1 MFKYIKNNNI
11 KIAIVGL
18 GYVGLPLLNE
28 FTKKFKCIGYDY
40 KKERIEELKSNYDRT
55 NQINKKSLNKLN
67 FSYDLK
73 DISKCNVFIVTVPT
87 PIDKFNKPDLKHLK
101 SATESLT
108 KILKKKDIIIYEST
122 VYPGCTE
129 DICAKIIE
137 KKLKFKLNKDFF
149 LGYSPERISPGEKQ
163 KNLRNIV
170 KIVSGSNLEVTNF
183 IDLLYKK
190 IIKTT
195 YKCNSI
201 KVAEAAKVIENT
213 QRDLNIAFVNELSK
227 IFAKLEL
234 NTQEVLNAA
243 STKWN
248 FIKYTPGIVGG
259 HCIGVDP
266 YYLTHIS
273 KKNGYEPKFLIS
285 GRSINNYMP
294 QHIVKSIQKLATLKK
309 IGNTANVLCLG
320 LTFKENVSDLRNSKS
335 FEVIDALKKKYKNIE
350 IYDPLVN
357 KNDLEKKYKHL
368 FIEKKI
374 LILKKYSI
382 IIFLVSHN
390 SLLKNFSKKIY
401 EFKNTNNIVVDITLK
416 LNSDFVDIE
425 L

>member
-1 MFKYIKNNNI
+1 MFKFIKNKNI
-11 KIAIVGL
+11 KIAVVGL

-55 NQINKKSLNKLN
+55 NQINKISLNKLN
-67 FSYDLK
+67 FSYNLK

-108 KILKKKDIIIYEST
+108 KILKKEDIIIYEST

-183 IDLLYKK
+183 INLLYKK

-273 KKNGYEPKFLIS
+273 KKNNYDPKVILA
-285 GRSINNYMP
+285 GRKINDGMGAY
-294 QHIVKSIQKLATLKK
+294 IVKNFFKLFKKKK
-309 IGNTANVLCLG
+309 INKKVNKILILG
-320 LTFKENVSDLRNSKS
+320 LTFKENCPDTRNSKVFDIINLLNKKNCEVDVFDPNVKENELEKMQVQFNLIKKIKKSYYDGLILAVKHKNFENFSSSVIKS
-335 FEVIDALKKKYKNIE
+335 FCKKNNV
-350 IYDPLVN
+350 IYDL
-357 KNDLEKKYKHL
+357 KN
-368 FIEKKI
+368 FFN
-374 LILKKYSI
+374 KKYS
-382 IIFLVSHN
+382 
-390 SLLKNFSKKIY
+390 
-401 EFKNTNNIVVDITLK
+401 DATL
-416 LNSDFVDIE
+416 
-425 L
+425 

>member
-11 KIAIVGL
+11 RIAVVGL

-55 NQINKKSLNKLN
+55 NQINKISLNKLN
-67 FSYDLK
+67 FSYNLK

-87 PIDKFNKPDLKHLK
+87 PIDKFKKPDLKHLK
-101 SATESLT
+101 SATKSLT

-170 KIVSGSNLEVTNF
+170 KIVSGSNPEVTNF

-273 KKNGYEPKFLIS
+273 KKNNYDPKVILA
-285 GRSINNYMP
+285 GRKINDGMGAY
-294 QHIVKSIQKLATLKK
+294 IVKNFFKLLKK
-309 IGNTANVLCLG
+309 KKINKKVNNILILG
-320 LTFKENVSDLRNSKS
+320 LTFKENCPDTRNSKVFDIINLLNKKNCEVDVFDPNVKENELEKMQVQFNLIKKIKKSYYDGLILAVKHKNFENFSSSVIKS
-335 FEVIDALKKKYKNIE
+335 FCKKNNV
-350 IYDPLVN
+350 IYDL
-357 KNDLEKKYKHL
+357 KN
-368 FIEKKI
+368 FFN
-374 LILKKYSI
+374 KKYS
-382 IIFLVSHN
+382 
-390 SLLKNFSKKIY
+390 
-401 EFKNTNNIVVDITLK
+401 DATL
-416 LNSDFVDIE
+416 
-425 L
+425 

>member
-273 KKNGYEPKFLIS
+273 KKNNYDPKVILA
-285 GRSINNYMP
+285 GRKINDGMGAY
-294 QHIVKSIQKLATLKK
+294 IVKNFFKLFKKKK
-309 IGNTANVLCLG
+309 INKKVNKILTLG
-320 LTFKENVSDLRNSKS
+320 LTFKENCPDTRNSKVFDIINLLNKKNCEVDVFDPNVKENELEKTKVQFNLIKKIKKSYYDGLILAVKHKDFETFSPSMVKS
-335 FEVIDALKKKYKNIE
+335 FCKKNNV
-350 IYDPLVN
+350 IYD
-357 KNDLEKKYKHL
+357 
-368 FIEKKI
+368 
-374 LILKKYSI
+374 
-382 IIFLVSHN
+382 
-390 SLLKNFSKKIY
+390 LKNFFNKKY
-401 EFKNTNNIVVDITLK
+401 TDATL
-416 LNSDFVDIE
+416 
-425 L
+425 

>member
-1 MFKYIKNNNI
+1 MFKFIKNNNI
-11 KIAIVGL
+11 KIAVVGL

-55 NQINKKSLNKLN
+55 NQINKISLNKLN
-67 FSYDLK
+67 FSYNLK

-101 SATESLT
+101 SATKSLT

-137 KKLKFKLNKDFF
+137 KKLKFKINKDFF

-170 KIVSGSNLEVTNF
+170 KIVSGSNPEVTNF

-273 KKNGYEPKFLIS
+273 KKNNYDPKVILA
-285 GRSINNYMP
+285 GRKINDGMGAY
-294 QHIVKSIQKLATLKK
+294 IVKNFFKLLKK
-309 IGNTANVLCLG
+309 KKINKKVNKILILG
-320 LTFKENVSDLRNSKS
+320 LTFKENCPDTRNSKVFDIIKLLNKKNCEVDVFDPNVKENELEKMQVQFNLIKKIKKSYYDGLILAVKHKNFENFSSSVIKS
-335 FEVIDALKKKYKNIE
+335 FCKKNNV
-350 IYDPLVN
+350 IYDL
-357 KNDLEKKYKHL
+357 KN
-368 FIEKKI
+368 FFN
-374 LILKKYSI
+374 KKYS
-382 IIFLVSHN
+382 
-390 SLLKNFSKKIY
+390 
-401 EFKNTNNIVVDITLK
+401 DATL
-416 LNSDFVDIE
+416 
-425 L
+425 

>member
-273 KKNGYEPKFLIS
+273 KKNNYDPKVILA
-285 GRSINNYMP
+285 GRKINDGMGAY
-294 QHIVKSIQKLATLKK
+294 IVKNFFKLFKKKK
-309 IGNTANVLCLG
+309 INKKVNKILILG
-320 LTFKENVSDLRNSKS
+320 LTFKENCPDTRNSKLFDIINLLNKKNCEVDVFDPNVKENELEKTKVQFNLIKKIKKSYYDGLILAVKHKDFETFSPSMVKS
-335 FEVIDALKKKYKNIE
+335 FCKKNNV
-350 IYDPLVN
+350 IYD
-357 KNDLEKKYKHL
+357 
-368 FIEKKI
+368 
-374 LILKKYSI
+374 
-382 IIFLVSHN
+382 
-390 SLLKNFSKKIY
+390 LKNFFNKKY
-401 EFKNTNNIVVDITLK
+401 TDATL
-416 LNSDFVDIE
+416 
-425 L
+425 

>member
-11 KIAIVGL
+11 KIAVVGL

-55 NQINKKSLNKLN
+55 NQINKISLNKLN
-67 FSYDLK
+67 FSYNLK

-101 SATESLT
+101 SATKSLT

-170 KIVSGSNLEVTNF
+170 KIVSGSNPEVTNF

-273 KKNGYEPKFLIS
+273 KKNNYDPKVILA
-285 GRSINNYMP
+285 GRKINDGMGAY
-294 QHIVKSIQKLATLKK
+294 IVKNFFKLLKK
-309 IGNTANVLCLG
+309 KKINKKVNKILILG
-320 LTFKENVSDLRNSKS
+320 LTFKENCPDTRNSKVFDIINLLNKKNCEVDVFDPNVKENELEKMQVQFNLIKKIKKSYYDGLILAVKHKNFENFSSSVIKS
-335 FEVIDALKKKYKNIE
+335 FCKKNNV
-350 IYDPLVN
+350 IYDL
-357 KNDLEKKYKHL
+357 KN
-368 FIEKKI
+368 FFN
-374 LILKKYSI
+374 KKYS
-382 IIFLVSHN
+382 
-390 SLLKNFSKKIY
+390 
-401 EFKNTNNIVVDITLK
+401 DATL
-416 LNSDFVDIE
+416 
-425 L
+425 

>member
-11 KIAIVGL
+11 RIAVVGL

-55 NQINKKSLNKLN
+55 NQINKISLNKLN
-67 FSYDLK
+67 FSYNLK

-87 PIDKFNKPDLKHLK
+87 PIDKFKKPDLKHLK
-101 SATESLT
+101 SATKSLT

-170 KIVSGSNLEVTNF
+170 KIVSGSNPEVTNF

-273 KKNGYEPKFLIS
+273 KKNNYDPKVILA
-285 GRSINNYMP
+285 GRKINDGMGAY
-294 QHIVKSIQKLATLKK
+294 IVKNFFKLLKK
-309 IGNTANVLCLG
+309 KKINKKVNKILILG
-320 LTFKENVSDLRNSKS
+320 LTFKENCPDTRNSKVFDIINLLNKKNCEVDVFDPNVKENELEKMQVQFNLIKKIKKSYYDGLILAVKHKNFENFSSSVIKS
-335 FEVIDALKKKYKNIE
+335 FCKKNNV
-350 IYDPLVN
+350 IYDL
-357 KNDLEKKYKHL
+357 KN
-368 FIEKKI
+368 FFN
-374 LILKKYSI
+374 KKYS
-382 IIFLVSHN
+382 
-390 SLLKNFSKKIY
+390 
-401 EFKNTNNIVVDITLK
+401 DATL
-416 LNSDFVDIE
+416 
-425 L
+425 

>member
-55 NQINKKSLNKLN
+55 NQLNKKSLNKLN
-67 FSYDLK
+67 FSYNLK

-201 KVAEAAKVIENT
+201 KVAEAAKVIENA

-273 KKNGYEPKFLIS
+273 KKNNYDPKVILA
-285 GRSINNYMP
+285 GRKINDGMGAY
-294 QHIVKSIQKLATLKK
+294 IVKNFFKLFKKKK
-309 IGNTANVLCLG
+309 INKKVNKILILG
-320 LTFKENVSDLRNSKS
+320 LTFKENCPDTRNSKVFDIINLLNKKNCEVDVFDPNVKENELEKTKVQFNLIKKIKKSYYDGLILAVKHKDFETFSPSMVKS
-335 FEVIDALKKKYKNIE
+335 FCKKNNV
-350 IYDPLVN
+350 IYD
-357 KNDLEKKYKHL
+357 
-368 FIEKKI
+368 
-374 LILKKYSI
+374 
-382 IIFLVSHN
+382 
-390 SLLKNFSKKIY
+390 LKNFFNKKY
-401 EFKNTNNIVVDITLK
+401 TDATL
-416 LNSDFVDIE
+416 
-425 L
+425 

>member
-11 KIAIVGL
+11 KIAVVGL

-273 KKNGYEPKFLIS
+273 KKNNYDPKVILA
-285 GRSINNYMP
+285 GRKINDGMGAY
-294 QHIVKSIQKLATLKK
+294 IVKNFFKLFKKKK
-309 IGNTANVLCLG
+309 INKKVNKILILG
-320 LTFKENVSDLRNSKS
+320 LTFKENCPDTRNSKVFDIINLLNKKNCEVDVFDPNVKENELEKTKVQFNLIKKIKKSYYDGLILAVKHKDFETFSPSMVKS
-335 FEVIDALKKKYKNIE
+335 FCKKNNV
-350 IYDPLVN
+350 IYD
-357 KNDLEKKYKHL
+357 
-368 FIEKKI
+368 
-374 LILKKYSI
+374 
-382 IIFLVSHN
+382 
-390 SLLKNFSKKIY
+390 LKNFFNKKY
-401 EFKNTNNIVVDITLK
+401 TDATL
-416 LNSDFVDIE
+416 
-425 L
+425 

>member
-273 KKNGYEPKFLIS
+273 KKNNYDPKVILA
-285 GRSINNYMP
+285 GRKINDGMGAY
-294 QHIVKSIQKLATLKK
+294 IVKNFFKLFKKKK
-309 IGNTANVLCLG
+309 INKKVNKILILG
-320 LTFKENVSDLRNSKS
+320 LTFKENCPDTRNSKVFDIINLLNKKNCEVDVFDPNVKENELEKTKVQFNLIKKIKKSYYDGLILAVKHKDFETFSPSMVKS
-335 FEVIDALKKKYKNIE
+335 FCKKNNV
-350 IYDPLVN
+350 IYD
-357 KNDLEKKYKHL
+357 
-368 FIEKKI
+368 
-374 LILKKYSI
+374 
-382 IIFLVSHN
+382 
-390 SLLKNFSKKIY
+390 LKNFFNKKY
-401 EFKNTNNIVVDITLK
+401 TDATL
-416 LNSDFVDIE
+416 
-425 L
+425 